1 MESCMFQQGK
11 RIQNL
16 NEDHQGTHLLLN
28 NHLLRSERR
37 NLDVDGHLGIINS
50 RIDRRRRDVASLE
63 QRLDDLEAANALLTA
78 KVTAM
83 EPRLCRCGREEQMIV
98 VEDGEREESSPSSY
112 QTPPVASPDE
122 NQEPIPVR
130 IATMREGQLVPVV
143 EQEEI
148 DELFRAIDRER
159 DSQEELSVCSP
170 NRQRRRLWVRR
181 RAQLHAMSTAVDV
194 QPRVP
199 LRRINVSW
207 QWTIFPYLSHSF
219 STFTSSFPFYF
230 SFSHLTLHFSL
241 VQQAHKKKTNL
252 LRRRSQEDVEVK
264 AERTPTAHSHKESDQ
279 SRQGIHPAL
288 IASSNSPSN
297 SPSSSSSTT
306 GNSCVSGL
314 WFSRPIFHFYLV

>member
-1 MESCMFQQGK
+1 M
-11 RIQNL
+11 
-16 NEDHQGTHLLLN
+16 NEDHQGTRLLLD

-63 QRLDDLEAANALLTA
+63 QRLDDLEAANVLLTA
-78 KVTAM
+78 KVAAM
-83 EPRLCRCGREEQMIV
+83 EPRLCHCGREGQPIV

-159 DSQEELSVCSP
+159 DSQEELSVRAP
-170 NRQRRRLWVRR
+170 NRQRRRVRVRR
-181 RAQLHAMSTAVDV
+181 RAQLHTMSTAVDV

-199 LRRINVSW
+199 LGRIDGVKGAVRRDRSLRMRR
-207 QWTIFPYLSHSF
+207 YLDRVNHEF
-219 STFTSSFPFYF
+219 GA
-230 SFSHLTLHFSL
+230 
-241 VQQAHKKKTNL
+241 QK
-252 LRRRSQEDVEVK
+252 R
-264 AERTPTAHSHKESDQ
+264 
-279 SRQGIHPAL
+279 
-288 IASSNSPSN
+288 
-297 SPSSSSSTT
+297 
-306 GNSCVSGL
+306 
-314 WFSRPIFHFYLV
+314 